1 MCCQCSGVPWVSHN
15 ANTLEMI
22 IHFSEVLVAKID
34 DNVSASLE
42 TLKLIPIISEVSV
55 EPEASAEQVEPRD
68 EKIANLEAQL
78 AEAQTRE
85 RDGILRVKAEMENL
99 RRRTELDIEKA
110 HKFALEKFINELLPV
125 IDSLD
130 RALEVADKAN
140 PDMSAMV
147 EGIELTLKSMLDV
160 VRKFGVEV
168 IAETN
173 VPLDPNVHQAIAM
186 VESDDVAPGNVLGIM
201 QKGYTLNGR
210 TIRAAMV
217 TVAKAKA

>member
-1 MCCQCSGVPWVSHN
+1 MSSKEQKTPVGQAP
-15 ANTLEMI
+15 EEI
-22 IHFSEVLVAKID
+22 ITEQHDEVEA
-34 DNVSASLE
+34 
-42 TLKLIPIISEVSV
+42 V
-55 EPEASAEQVEPRD
+55 EPDTSAEQVDPRD

-78 AEAQTRE
+78 VEAQNRE
-85 RDGILRVKAEMENL
+85 RDGVLRIKAEMENL
-99 RRRTELDIEKA
+99 RRRTELDVEKA
-110 HKFALEKFINELLPV
+110 HKFALEKFVNELLPV

-140 PDMSAMV
+140 PDNAAMI

-168 IAETN
+168 IADTD

-186 VESDDVAPGNVLGIM
+186 VESEDVAAGNVLGVM